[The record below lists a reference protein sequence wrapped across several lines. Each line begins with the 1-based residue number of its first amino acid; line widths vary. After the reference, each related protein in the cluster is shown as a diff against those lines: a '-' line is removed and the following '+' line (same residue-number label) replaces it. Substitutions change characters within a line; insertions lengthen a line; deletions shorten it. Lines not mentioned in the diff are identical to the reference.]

1 MLQVLWYPPLT
12 ERQKFI
18 QLCCSYHWATWIGK
32 EVEEGAGGTLRPPG
46 GRFSMAVPHV
56 DSQLFNNVVEPTV
69 SVFLLAGVLITVSSI

>member
-1 MLQVLWYPPLT
+1 M
-12 ERQKFI
+12 
-18 QLCCSYHWATWIGK
+18 
-32 EVEEGAGGTLRPPG
+32 EEGAGGTLRPPG